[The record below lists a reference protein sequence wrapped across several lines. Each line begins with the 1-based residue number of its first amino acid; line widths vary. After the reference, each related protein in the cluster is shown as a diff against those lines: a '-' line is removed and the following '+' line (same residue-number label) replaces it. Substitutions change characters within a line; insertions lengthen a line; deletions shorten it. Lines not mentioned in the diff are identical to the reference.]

1 MPLKTQKYEGC
12 IDRFD
17 KTGFSGWAYYKN
29 TPDTPVDIEIY
40 DAVTQT
46 NIGTVTAD
54 IYRKDLEDAGIGNGY
69 HAFRFDFPGHMADGK
84 DYTITAKIVNTDFIL
99 SSISFPINI
108 PVEIE
113 YEGYIEFFYKTGFSG
128 WAYSKKTPDTPV
140 DIEIYDAVTQTLIDT
155 VTADIYRND
164 LEDAG
169 IGNGYHAFRF
179 DFPDHMADGKEHTI
193 TAKIV
198 STDFI
203 LSSNVFMINIPV
215 EIEYE
220 GYIEV
225 FDKTGFS
232 GWAYNKKNPDTPVDI
247 EIYDV
252 TTKTHIAIIT
262 ADTYRK
268 DLEELGI
275 GNGCHAFRFD
285 FPDHLADGNDHSITA
300 KIFNTD
306 FFLSS
311 SFLIVNIPVEIE
323 YEGYIEGFGKT
334 GFSGWAYN
342 KKTPDTPI
350 DIEIY
355 DVTTT
360 QTHIGTVTADTYR
373 KDLEESG
380 IGNGCHAFHFFFPEY
395 MADNKTHTISVKIR
409 NTDYILKDSPFSIG
423 MNMDIEFITADIT
436 DNCNLRCPFC
446 PVTHKGLMDNGFMTI
461 ETFTKVI
468 SFLPYLPAASFYL
481 SSLYEPTLHPE
492 LAKLLE
498 LIPLQLRKRV
508 LFTTNLAANL
518 SDNILIAMSKSGI
531 HHINILADT
540 LNPSLYPKLRK
551 GGIFDRFINNLK
563 RLASLFSQQPRAPQ
577 LHYITVAL
585 KSNIGEIPDIVTQCA
600 TKYASVFHEIRY
612 PFNVTGIDSQWKKDN
627 FITDEADWD
636 TLEKSLKDTGI
647 SYVLHRPPENYYSKV
662 VSPADCCE
670 TRQHQTLALPPGKP
684 IQLRIDYKG
693 TIRILN
699 REDDFLVNVNLLDNP
714 VTLISTF
721 F

>member
-1 MPLKTQKYEGC
+1 MPHEIKNYEGRIERC
-12 IDRFD
+12 DKTGFSGWAYDKKNPDTPVDIEIADSSTQTLVGTVTADIYRKDLKDAGIGNGCHAFRFDLPDYMADGKEHTITAKIVNTDFFLSANFLTVNIPVEIEYEGYIEFFD
-17 KTGFSGWAYYKN
+17 KTGFSGWAYSKK
-29 TPDTPVDIEIY
+29 TPDASVDIEIY
-40 DAVTQT
+40 DAATQT
-46 NIGTVTAD
+46 LIDTVTAD
-54 IYRKDLEDAGIGNGY
+54 IYRKDLEDAGIGNGC
-69 HAFRFDFPGHMADGK
+69 HAFRFDLP
-84 DYTITAKIVNTDFIL
+84 DY
-99 SSISFPINI
+99 
-108 PVEIE
+108 
-113 YEGYIEFFYKTGFSG
+113 
-128 WAYSKKTPDTPV
+128 
-140 DIEIYDAVTQTLIDT
+140 
-155 VTADIYRND
+155 
-164 LEDAG
+164 
-169 IGNGYHAFRF
+169 
-179 DFPDHMADGKEHTI
+179 MADGKEHTI

-198 STDFI
+198 NTDFF
-203 LSSNVFMINIPV
+203 LSANFLTVNIPIEIEYEGYIEVFDKTGFSGWAYSKKNPDTPVDIEIYDSSTQTLIDTVTADTYRKDLEESGIGNGCHAFRFDFPDHLADGNEHTITAKIVNTDFFLSANFLTVNIPV

-220 GYIEV
+220 GYIEG

-247 EIYDV
+247 EIYD
-252 TTKTHIAIIT
+252 
-262 ADTYRK
+262 
-268 DLEELGI
+268 
-275 GNGCHAFRFD
+275 
-285 FPDHLADGNDHSITA
+285 
-300 KIFNTD
+300 
-306 FFLSS
+306 SS
-311 SFLIVNIPVEIE
+311 
-323 YEGYIEGFGKT
+323 
-334 GFSGWAYN
+334 
-342 KKTPDTPI
+342 
-350 DIEIY
+350 
-355 DVTTT
+355 T
-360 QTHIGTVTADTYR
+360 QTHIGTVPADTYR

-492 LAKLLE
+492 LAKFLE

-518 SDNILIAMSKSGI
+518 SDNILVAMSKSGI

-551 GGIFDRFINNLK
+551 GGIFDRFINNLE
-563 RLASLFSQQPRAPQ
+563 RLASLFSQQPRAPE

-585 KSNIGEIPDIVTQCA
+585 KSNMGETPDIVTQCA
-600 TKYASVFHEIRY
+600 KKYAGVFHEIRY

-627 FITDEADWD
+627 FITDQADWD
-636 TLEKSLKDTGI
+636 TLEKSLKDTGV
-647 SYVLHRPPENYYSKV
+647 SYVIHRPPENYYGKI
-662 VSPADCCE
+662 VSSADCCE
-670 TRQHQTLALPPGKP
+670 ARQPQTLTLPPGKP

-699 REDDFLVNVNLLDNP
+699 REDDFHVNVNLLDNP
-714 VTLISTF
+714 VTLVSTF